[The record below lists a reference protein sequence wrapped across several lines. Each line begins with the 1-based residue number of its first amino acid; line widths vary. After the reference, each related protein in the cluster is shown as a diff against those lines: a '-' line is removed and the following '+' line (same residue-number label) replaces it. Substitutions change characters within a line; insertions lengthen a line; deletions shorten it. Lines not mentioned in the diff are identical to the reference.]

1 LNIFPDTALKRL
13 LKKLSVV
20 LLATIAGLL
29 VAELALRLLSPR
41 YYPVI
46 PAAYEY
52 DEELA
57 FRLRPGAHLFET
69 TDFQQETIANRL
81 GTANFQEGFDGY
93 EALVFAVGDSY
104 TQGTGLPSDA
114 SYPAQLDLILNR
126 DEQGFYVKRFGVVN
140 LGVAGF
146 GGEQSLANL
155 GRYGERL
162 GPPAFILY
170 LGCDNDFEDD
180 AAFRSG
186 ERHRTV
192 VAGSPVWGRMTG
204 PLRLFFERTHLG
216 LLARAAYRQRVRERL
231 VREATAGAGRRP
243 SVAELE
249 APVLERLKAY
259 ADARRAVLVVGWS
272 EETESYPWLKSWAVQ
287 RGIAFADWAPRAN
300 SVREAMPK
308 LTLDNQHSGG
318 HHRAWVNQM
327 IAAEFARQMRA
338 AAGTGK

>member
-1 LNIFPDTALKRL
+1 MKRL
-13 LKKLSVV
+13 LKKISVV
-20 LLATIAGLL
+20 LLATVAGLL
-29 VAELALRLLSPR
+29 LAELALRLLSPR
-41 YYPVI
+41 YYPII

-69 TDFQQETIANRL
+69 TDHQQESVANRL

-93 EALVFAVGDSY
+93 EALVFAAGDSF

-126 DEQGFYVKRFGVVN
+126 DEQGFYVRRFGVVN

-155 GRYGERL
+155 GRWGGRL

-180 AAFRSG
+180 AVFRSG

-204 PLRLFFERTHLG
+204 PLRFVFERTHLG
-216 LLARAAYRQRVRERL
+216 RLARAAYRQRVRDRL
-231 VREATAGAGRRP
+231 VSEATAGLGRKP

-259 ADARRAVLVVGWS
+259 ADERHAVLVVGWS
-272 EETESYPWLKSWAVQ
+272 EESESYTWLKSWAGQ

-300 SVREAMPK
+300 SVREVMPK
-308 LTLDNQHSGG
+308 LTPDNQHSGG
-318 HHRAWVNQM
+318 HHRAWVNQI
-327 IAAEFARQMRA
+327 IAAEFARHLRA
-338 AAGTGK
+338 GR